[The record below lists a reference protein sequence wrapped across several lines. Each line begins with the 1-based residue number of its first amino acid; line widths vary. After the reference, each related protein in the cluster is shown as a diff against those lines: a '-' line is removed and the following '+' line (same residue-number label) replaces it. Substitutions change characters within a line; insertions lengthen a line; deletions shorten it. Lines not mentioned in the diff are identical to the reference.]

1 MNHDGWPGQ
10 LQLMAFYDTPGQP
23 NITGSYIDGS
33 GLSHLVRA
41 YVRTSTYYLPPDWGP
56 DHKIEMYIDLPNTP
70 TNPDD
75 DQLFEGYLFTGAK
88 EAMAGITYWHERPF
102 GFYAIKEIPTYLPL
116 IRR

>member
-1 MNHDGWPGQ
+1 MNHDGWQGQ
-10 LQLMAFYDTPGQP
+10 LQLTASSDTPGQP
-23 NITGSYIDGS
+23 NISGAYIDGS

-56 DHKIEMYIDLPNTP
+56 DHKIEMYIDFPNTP

-75 DQLFEGYLFTGAK
+75 DQLFEGYLFTGMK
-88 EAMAGITYWHERPF
+88 EAMAGVTYWHERPF
-102 GFYAIKEIPTYLPL
+102 GFYAVKVIPAYLPF